1 MSDLEDLSLDFTA
14 CFFDWYQVTFPDMED
29 PENLINKA
37 LSYFELSSV
46 EVSRPRQK
54 QYLRAFDLIRGSSE
68 ILHVCWGGCNQGVH
82 LLSTGAVSHDV
93 EKWLRQEW
101 QGEYSVTRADV
112 RVDTIAEGAFN
123 YLYECCKD
131 LSNLMDIKRD
141 QRGDWDVE
149 GSPSGRTYYLGG
161 KTSSVQLRLYEK
173 GKKEGGNKNWVRLEL
188 EVRPSKRAGKQK
200 AASYSPR
207 DFWNAA
213 RWSSLLYVAVVKK
226 GENASSSTLGTVWRA
241 SDHERA
247 LIHMVKQYRGALQDL
262 AGYFNDDWAVVGSY
276 LKSLNELSQSFI
288 MPDGSV
294 DCNRTVELSGFGDN
308 PYSQLLEKLI
318 GR

>member
-1 MSDLEDLSLDFTA
+1 VF
-14 CFFDWYQVTFPDMED
+14 
-29 PENLINKA
+29 
-37 LSYFELSSV
+37 
-46 EVSRPRQK
+46 
-54 QYLRAFDLIRGSSE
+54 
-68 ILHVCWGGCNQGVH
+68 
-82 LLSTGAVSHDV
+82 
-93 EKWLRQEW
+93 
-101 QGEYSVTRADV
+101 
-112 RVDTIAEGAFN
+112 
-123 YLYECCKD
+123 
-131 LSNLMDIKRD
+131 
-141 QRGDWDVE
+141 
-149 GSPSGRTYYLGG
+149 
-161 KTSSVQLRLYEK
+161 
-173 GKKEGGNKNWVRLEL
+173 
-188 EVRPSKRAGKQK
+188 
-200 AASYSPR
+200 
-207 DFWNAA
+207 
-213 RWSSLLYVAVVKK
+213 KK